1 MIYFLASCGFG
12 LGLAVC
18 DILESF
24 TLALVVSLSF
34 RDAT

>member
-18 DILESF
+18 SILEGF
-24 TLALVVSLSF
+24 TLALVLPPSF
-34 RDAT
+34 SDAT